1 MSLIYNDRLGASR
14 FPQEYLQ
21 CLKALSLRQS
31 SALAI
36 MSGQKDAQKDTNDGH
51 CCCWLLVVG
60 HHWKDQTRCG
70 SVEGLLDPLQKRCLS
85 SVFEKDSQNR

>member
-60 HHWKDQTRCG
+60 CW
-70 SVEGLLDPLQKRCLS
+70 LLGTIERIKHGVALLRACWILYK
-85 SVFEKDSQNR
+85 KGA